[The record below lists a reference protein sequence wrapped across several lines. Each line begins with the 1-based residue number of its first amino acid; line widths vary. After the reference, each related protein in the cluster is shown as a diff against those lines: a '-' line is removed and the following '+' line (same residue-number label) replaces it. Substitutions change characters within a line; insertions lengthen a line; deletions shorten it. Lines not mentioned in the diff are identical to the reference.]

1 MQIIVYSSS
10 LIPCKNQRESL
21 TSGVVFTVNM
31 YEYFMENKIMIG
43 TFCGYKASKKQKTK
57 NNKKKN
63 KAKQNK
69 TIMRLQKVLLLFIEK
84 RGRSG

>member
-31 YEYFMENKIMIG
+31 CEYFMENKIMIG
-43 TFCGYKASKKQKTK
+43 TFCGYKASKKKE
-57 NNKKKN
+57 NKKQK
-63 KAKQNK
+63 KTKQNK
-69 TIMRLQKVLLLFIEK
+69 TIMRLKKVLLVFIEK
-84 RGRSG
+84 RERSG